1 MEVFGTRVQDL
12 LAYLHRHRED
22 EIKQEWGCMA
32 LMIMCQDN
40 TENRRIAGEQ
50 GAIQAVVDA
59 LNRHRGNKEVQAN
72 GHMALASMC
81 INNTE
86 NRRIVDAYGQ
96 TVILHDLHSR
106 DQSVESLFPCNILYL

>member
-40 TENRRIAGEQ
+40 TENGRIAGEQ

-72 GHMALASMC
+72 GQLALASMC
-81 INNTE
+81 KDNTE
-86 NRRIVDAYGQ
+86 NKRIVDASGQ
-96 TVILHDLHSR
+96 TVRDLPSIRARLDSQVGPVR
-106 DQSVESLFPCNILYL
+106 DFFFG

>member
-1 MEVFGTRVQDL
+1 MERTGRQDAIGSPIGSPRL
-12 LAYLHRHRED
+12 VALNRHRGNREVQRD
-22 EIKQEWGCMA
+22 GQLA
-32 LMIMCQDN
+32 LAIMCKDN

-50 GAIQAVVDA
+50 GAIQTVVDA

-96 TVILHDLHSR
+96 TVSYSPR
-106 DQSVESLFPCNILYL
+106 PPFARPER